1 MGILQRGVVTAAA
14 CLALSAASASSALQ
28 KNDKDEQ
35 RPKLLLHAQ
44 PPVSIAPSRVV
55 LTAEMV
61 GGANDFEEYYCP
73 GVEWDWGDDTRSES
87 TIDCDPYQAGKSEI
101 KRRFTVEHVFRRP
114 GNYKVSLRLKR
125 RGKTVANASANV
137 QVRPGVSP

>member
-14 CLALSAASASSALQ
+14 CLALSAASASSAPQ